1 MPALGTGCGCR
12 ASSQVAVELVP
23 EDAPDDTADAE
34 LAYASC
40 LLKCEF
46 QLPTCNQDACIDA
59 RPHDALNVHLFL
71 ALGS

>member
-1 MPALGTGCGCR
+1 MSAAVLR
-12 ASSQVAVELVP
+12 SQV
-23 EDAPDDTADAE
+23 APDDTVDAE

-59 RPHDALNVHLFL
+59 RPHDALNMHLFL